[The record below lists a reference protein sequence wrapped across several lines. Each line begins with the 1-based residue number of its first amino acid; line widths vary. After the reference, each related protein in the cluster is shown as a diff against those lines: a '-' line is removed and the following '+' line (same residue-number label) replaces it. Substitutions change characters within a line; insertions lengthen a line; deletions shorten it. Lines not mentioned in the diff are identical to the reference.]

1 MKFIRIGRIVFLIIA
16 IGGILASSLAMAQN
30 SSGLKQLF
38 YKGNRFY
45 KEAKYEEAITA
56 YKEIIDKGYESG
68 SLYYNLG
75 NCFFKK
81 GEFGRAI
88 AYYEKAKLLMPQDR
102 DLEANYRH
110 VKSLVQQQG
119 SGFEKYGVAGALE
132 RFYSRFTIN
141 GMTVFLFLLYLT
153 AVLLAIVFVIIKI
166 PRLYFGMGIFALTAV
181 FILTFFMLRERSLN
195 FGRQAIVASRQV
207 QAKFEPFERA
217 TTYFTLSEGVKVKII
232 SRNDGWCK
240 IKRNDG
246 KIGWVRKEQLQS
258 I

>member
-1 MKFIRIGRIVFLIIA
+1 MKFFKITKNIFFLII
-16 IGGILASSLAMAQN
+16 IGGILISNFAMAQG
-30 SSGLKQLF
+30 SSQLKQLF
-38 YKGNRFY
+38 YKGSRFY
-45 KEAKYEEAITA
+45 KEAKYDEAIAA
-56 YKEIIDKGYESG
+56 YKEIVDKGYESAN
-68 SLYYNLG
+68 LYYNLG

-110 VKSLVQQQG
+110 VKSLVKLQG
-119 SGFEKYGVAGALE
+119 SGFEKHGIVGALE

-153 AVLLAIVFVIIKI
+153 AVLLVIAFIVIKI
-166 PRLYFGMGIFALTAV
+166 PRLYFGMGVFVLAAA

-195 FGRQAIVASRQV
+195 FGRQAIVASRQA

-240 IKRNDG
+240 IKRSDG
-246 KIGWVRKEQLQS
+246 KIGWVKKEELQA